1 MVVVALV
8 SIFWTIW
15 LILLTIA
22 PNETAN
28 AIMSTGGY
36 DDGQFW
42 LISKKLT
49 ALQVFS
55 VVGLVVVAII
65 IRHLIW
71 KLYMHLKEL
80 TGFHGKYRKLW
91 NLCLKVLDLVMQ
103 TFVLHKMLEEGIP
116 VNLTVAFAGFIALNS
131 ISTAIAILGGKHTA
145 LAEVLIDS
153 LFDLGAT
160 VLLPIVL
167 LAYCS
172 YTFDYDHDTF
182 HIYMELMPVGSF
194 ERRARMFG
202 NPTEIELF
210 RVSFGSLRIRSVPD
224 LLLRIGMNL
233 GFSYRFKRVVEVLI
247 QIQTE
252 HVKSYQKSVPRSISL
267 FFATFGVGI
276 LVVTYQAITMSQ
288 AICKPHPE
296 CVVYAYRLKHSEFCP
311 CKALVNGNRAP
322 KTYYEWTHPVD
333 ATDMVKALAAA
344 GTLETLQLINR
355 QLTVFPDELRGCHN
369 LKY

>member
-1 MVVVALV
+1 
-8 SIFWTIW
+8 
-15 LILLTIA
+15 
-22 PNETAN
+22 
-28 AIMSTGGY
+28 
-36 DDGQFW
+36 
-42 LISKKLT
+42 
-49 ALQVFS
+49 
-55 VVGLVVVAII
+55 
-65 IRHLIW
+65 
-71 KLYMHLKEL
+71 MHLKEL

-267 FFATFGVGI
+267 LFATFGVGI

-369 LKY
+369 LKYLSIVNCAIEELPVWANEFHKLEFLQIEGKVGSNNL